1 MEIKAPWEIHPD
13 LSAERLEIVALLLAK
28 GRDDA
33 VDRHDPA
40 VGDNGWTLGCKA
52 YAYGKHQIVKADA
65 EQGDEEHW
73 LGIIDAGALFTFRI
87 GSIPVRFY
95 QGPADEPHHRTLRQC
110 REELRQLSL
119 ALNDQ
124 PDYQNLAYRFAV
136 ETSPDGT
143 AEHIVFIGTT
153 GKSIGCFY
161 NVPLSKVDATIHP
174 IDDSREE
181 GIDLP
186 PPAVGPRT
194 DDEGE
199 ANKGGGSAA

>member
-1 MEIKAPWEIHPD
+1 MKIKAPWDIHPD
-13 LSAERLEIVALLLAK
+13 LTAERIALVARLLAK

-33 VDRHDPA
+33 VDRHEPT

-52 YAYGKHQIVKADA
+52 YAYGKYQIIQADA
-65 EQGDEEHW
+65 EQGEDDHW

-95 QGPADEPHHRTLRQC
+95 QGSPDEPHHRTLRQC
-110 REELRQLSL
+110 YEELRQLSL

-124 PDYQNLAYRFAV
+124 PDYANLAYRFAI
-136 ETSPDGT
+136 EPSPDGT

-161 NVPLSKVDATIHP
+161 DVPLTKPEATIHP
-174 IDDSREE
+174 IDDRREE
-181 GIDLP
+181 GIELP
-186 PPAVGPRT
+186 PPPVGPRA
-194 DDEGE
+194 DDEKE
-199 ANKGGGSAA
+199 AGDKGGSAA